1 MAIYRFTNARG
12 RQSYGVVTELFEHGA
27 YVLFDDFQVSDT
39 VVLAAHFAYVS
50 FERNPF
56 VMGSTRSEV
65 LPDTTPVTWQDK
77 RLADAAS
84 HLGDGFSEWWA
95 EHGPIIRSDMYN
107 IHYRKGH

>member
-1 MAIYRFTNARG
+1 MAIYRFTNVRN
-12 RQSYGVVTELFEHGA
+12 RQSYGVVIELFDHGA
-27 YVLFDDFQVSDT
+27 YVLFDDFQVNEK

-77 RLADAAS
+77 RVAEAS
-84 HLGDGFSEWWA
+84 RYLGEGFSEWWA
-95 EHGPIIRSDMYN
+95 DHGPAIRSDMYN
-107 IHYRKGH
+107 TYRKD